1 MDPWCAGVGGGEPIF
16 VGEPIV
22 QPSGLHG
29 RLNYCVGGEVQ
40 TLHHLDR
47 RMYLLGYSTYTRAPV

>member
-1 MDPWCAGVGGGEPIF
+1 MGVSPFTWVSPLYSGIF
-16 VGEPIV
+16 
-22 QPSGLHG
+22 GLHG